1 MTSAFPVARLGAG
14 LRLMLGLAIAGVMM
28 LVLAAAPAAAQTKP
42 PSAFGAPSQQQSP
55 PPAFGGQ
62 AAAPQA
68 APLRAKGPFGSML
81 SWVAQTQQTMQRQLA
96 TAVKNLKSGNAI
108 GAALFL
114 AGLSFVYGVVHAV
127 GPGHGKAIISS
138 YVVANEETVRRGILI
153 SFLAAGLQALT
164 AVALVSL
171 LLVALNATG
180 FQVNAWTNQLETVSY
195 AMIALVGL
203 YLLATELVRLW
214 RRRQAEQETAH
225 AHAHHDHDHEDHDHA
240 HGHAHHHHAD
250 GEACN
255 HMVDVADI
263 AGPLSWRKV
272 LAVVVSVGIRP
283 CSGAILVLVFALTQ
297 GLFWAG
303 VAATFAMALGTA
315 ITVAVL
321 ATLALGSRELVLKLG
336 GGNERWAEAVWTT
349 CAIGGALVVL
359 LAGLLLFAASLGPA
373 RPF

>member
-1 MTSAFPVARLGAG
+1 
-14 LRLMLGLAIAGVMM
+14 MLI
-28 LVLAAAPAAAQTKP
+28 LAAAPASAQTPP
-42 PSAFGAPSQQQSP
+42 PSAFGAPAQQQSP
-55 PPAFGGQ
+55 PPAFGGKA
-62 AAAPQA
+62 AAAPKA
-68 APLRAKGPFGSML
+68 APLRAKGPLGSVL

-203 YLLATELVRLW
+203 YLLLTELIRLW
-214 RRRQAEQETAH
+214 RRRQTPQEAAH
-225 AHAHHDHDHEDHDHA
+225 ARHDHDNHDHT
-240 HGHAHHHHAD
+240 HGHDHHHDAD

-359 LAGLLLFAASLGPA
+359 TAGLFCLPRRWVRLDPSNSD
-373 RPF
+373 